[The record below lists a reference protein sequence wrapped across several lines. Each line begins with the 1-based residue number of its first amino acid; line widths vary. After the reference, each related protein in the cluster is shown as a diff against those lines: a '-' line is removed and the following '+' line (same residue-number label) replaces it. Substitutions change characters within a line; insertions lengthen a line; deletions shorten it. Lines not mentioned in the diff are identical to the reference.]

1 MEDLFQ
7 IFFGKLTTA
16 NMVLVMFLGLCPFYG
31 VSKKIGPAISMG
43 IAVTLVMVI
52 ASVATWF
59 VFHHILVPFQV
70 EFMIIVLFI
79 LVIASLVQM
88 IEMTIKRTNA
98 TLYNALGIY
107 LPLITTNCAIL
118 GITLINIVQE
128 YTLIQS
134 IVNGLGGGI
143 GFGIALI
150 LMSTIREKLEL
161 ADVPKS
167 FRGLPIGYLIAT
179 MLAFIF
185 VYTFM
190 GVV

>member
-134 IVNGLGGGI
+134 IANGLGGGI

>member
-1 MEDLFQ
+1 MDVLVP
-7 IFFGKLTTA
+7 IFVRMLTTS

-31 VSKKIGPAISMG
+31 VSKKLGPAISMG
-43 IAVTLVMVI
+43 MAVTLVMVI
-52 ASVATWF
+52 ASVATYF
-59 VFHHILVPFQV
+59 VHHHLLVPLQV
-70 EFMIIVLFI
+70 EVMMIVMFI

-88 IEMTIKRTNA
+88 VEMIIKRTNA

-107 LPLITTNCAIL
+107 LPLITTNCAVL
-118 GITLINIVQE
+118 AITLINIRDDF
-128 YTLIQS
+128 TLIQS

-150 LMSTIREKLEL
+150 TMAAIREKLEI

-167 FRGLPIGYLIAT
+167 FKGLPIAYLTAM